1 MVTIIS
7 SHQNGFLGT
16 QCKIAGGPLYQDTNA
31 IISSASVK
39 AITQQ
44 CRKDVA
50 SLGKDEESLKESIKR
65 AVTQGRFR
73 GSEWCQI
80 NSNNVWAACD
90 AYSFTE
96 KTWVEAAHKE
106 MDCEFYIKFCIGLTG
121 ALVLIV
127 SFHPPRQRH

>member
-7 SHQNGFLGT
+7 SHQNGFAGAA
-16 QCKIAGGPLYQDTNA
+16 CKISGGPLYQDIRQ
-31 IISSASVK
+31 IIRSASVT
-39 AITQQ
+39 AVTEQ

-50 SLGKDEESLKESIKR
+50 ALGKDEDALKGSIYR

-80 NSNNVWAACD
+80 NANNVWAACD

-106 MDCEFYIKFCIGLTG
+106 MECEFYIKFCIGITG
-121 ALVLIV
+121 AVVLIV

>member
-1 MVTIIS
+1 MVTIVS
-7 SHQNGFLGT
+7 SHETGFLGSAS
-16 QCKIAGGPLYQDTNA
+16 KIAGGPLYGNILA
-31 IISSASVK
+31 IIDSAKIS
-39 AITQQ
+39 AITEQ

-50 SLGKDEESLKESIKR
+50 ELGKDESSLKSSIKL
-65 AVTQGRFR
+65 AVSRGRFI

-96 KTWVEAAHKE
+96 KAWIEAAHRE
-106 MDCEFYIKFCIGLTG
+106 MDCEFYIKFCIGKTG
-121 ALVLIV
+121 AVVLIV

>member
-7 SHQNGFLGT
+7 SHQNGFTGSAT
-16 QCKIAGGPLYQDTNA
+16 KIPDGPLYKNILA
-31 IISSASVK
+31 IIAKASVK
-39 AITQQ
+39 AVTEQ

-50 SLGKDEESLKESIKR
+50 ALGKDEDSLKESIYR
-65 AVTQGRFR
+65 AVSQGRFR

-96 KTWVEAAHKE
+96 KAWIEAAHKE
-106 MDCEFYIKFCIGLTG
+106 LDCDFYIKFCIGITG
-121 ALVLIV
+121 AVVLIV